1 MVIGKLTSYLALGLV
16 GAFLLNTLI
25 RPASALGTGAALQ
38 ETGIGIGAIG
48 KGIGDSIRSIGS
60 SSSKLLDPLFSLR
73 DLVYSSDVSAVT
85 WSSGTTRSLPS
96 LSPAAKSYYRALG
109 VKVTWEKEVQQRR
122 HGVQKWNELEM
133 QKMEGKKLKE
143 KVLLE
148 NVNALNVV
156 VKDR

>member
-73 DLVYSSDVSAVT
+73 DLVYSSDVSAAAGVGPVNQNQGETNNGVLTPSSSTVT

-109 VKVTWEKEVQQRR
+109 VKVT
-122 HGVQKWNELEM
+122 
-133 QKMEGKKLKE
+133 
-143 KVLLE
+143 
-148 NVNALNVV
+148 
-156 VKDR
+156 